1 MVQQETTKELG
12 FGEVILPMGI
22 SLMGDK
28 YNVLWC
34 GG

>member
-1 MVQQETTKELG
+1 MGATETMKGRG
-12 FGEVILPMGI
+12 FGEVILPMDI
-22 SLMGDK
+22 SLMEMK